1 MVGEG
6 EPNIH
11 VARTYSSYQVQVTG
25 QPSIIRNES
34 LKWPSARLDIR
45 LDQQYIFIIPKRLV
59 EYNSYMSTWQLFLT
73 MRFWWGHALF
83 EDKKQ
88 VSSLSSFLQNFHTK
102 ISIE

>member
-45 LDQQYIFIIPKRLV
+45 LD
-59 EYNSYMSTWQLFLT
+59 
-73 MRFWWGHALF
+73 
-83 EDKKQ
+83 
-88 VSSLSSFLQNFHTK
+88 
-102 ISIE
+102 